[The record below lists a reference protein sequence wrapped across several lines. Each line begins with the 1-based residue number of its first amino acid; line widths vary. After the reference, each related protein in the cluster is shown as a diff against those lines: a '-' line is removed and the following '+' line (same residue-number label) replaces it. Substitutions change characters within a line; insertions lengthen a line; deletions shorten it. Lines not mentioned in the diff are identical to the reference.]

1 MNGLTQAELEDQR
14 FCFAGENKI
23 NIQTNAFGFLGKGWR
38 NLARFR
44 LHATRFSVNAASVSS
59 ASARVANTRLYDA
72 VQSELSMMVPTS
84 IQQQTGVS
92 SALHLLICRFPLYL
106 HPGCQINDGDILR
119 SRHSPLQSLM
129 VRNMLS
135 DRNHT

>member
-23 NIQTNAFGFLGKGWR
+23 NIQTNAFGFSVKVGVIWQGSDSTLR
-38 NLARFR
+38 A
-44 LHATRFSVNAASVSS
+44 FSVNAASVPS

-92 SALHLLICRFPLYL
+92 SALHLLIVDFLCICTQGAR
-106 HPGCQINDGDILR
+106 
-119 SRHSPLQSLM
+119 
-129 VRNMLS
+129 
-135 DRNHT
+135 

>member
-44 LHATRFSVNAASVSS
+44 LHATRFFGNAASVSS

-92 SALHLLICRFPLYL
+92 SALHLLIVDFLCICTQGAR
-106 HPGCQINDGDILR
+106 
-119 SRHSPLQSLM
+119 
-129 VRNMLS
+129 
-135 DRNHT
+135 

>member
-44 LHATRFSVNAASVSS
+44 PTLRAFRLTPPAS
-59 ASARVANTRLYDA
+59 L
-72 VQSELSMMVPTS
+72 Q
-84 IQQQTGVS
+84 
-92 SALHLLICRFPLYL
+92 PLR
-106 HPGCQINDGDILR
+106 G
-119 SRHSPLQSLM
+119 
-129 VRNMLS
+129 
-135 DRNHT
+135 

>member
-38 NLARFR
+38 NLARLR
-44 LHATRFSVNAASVSS
+44 LHATRFSVNAASVPS

-92 SALHLLICRFPLYL
+92 SALHLLIVDFSVFAPRVPDKRWGYFTLPAFA
-106 HPGCQINDGDILR
+106 
-119 SRHSPLQSLM
+119 SP
-129 VRNMLS
+129 VVNGGKRVK
-135 DRNHT
+135 

>member
-44 LHATRFSVNAASVSS
+44 LHATR
-59 ASARVANTRLYDA
+59 
-72 VQSELSMMVPTS
+72 
-84 IQQQTGVS
+84 
-92 SALHLLICRFPLYL
+92 
-106 HPGCQINDGDILR
+106 
-119 SRHSPLQSLM
+119 
-129 VRNMLS
+129 
-135 DRNHT
+135 

>member
-38 NLARFR
+38 NLARLR
-44 LHATRFSVNAASVSS
+44 LQLRAFSVNAASVPS

-92 SALHLLICRFPLYL
+92 SALHLLIVDFLCICTQGAR
-106 HPGCQINDGDILR
+106 
-119 SRHSPLQSLM
+119 
-129 VRNMLS
+129 
-135 DRNHT
+135 